1 LWTFLTVSCK
11 SASRLT
17 HYTLLLLCLARTA
30 GVYYDKVVI
39 DANGVLS
46 FTDGNALSS
55 GSVAQLTASVPLIAS
70 FWTALDPTSG
80 GTVYAGALNSGTFAV
95 AFDNVPVL
103 GVNVRSSTGSR
114 RRVLNSDVVS
124 DVASNV
130 ADVDFNSI
138 KRSRAS
144 TGVST
149 AGGDTRRALD
159 TDTCLFTTL
168 QGDGY
173 CDVSSAIVAPSCNN
187 ASSAFAYVMVHTR
200 LVH

>member
-1 LWTFLTVSCK
+1 MSIP
-11 SASRLT
+11 RLT
-17 HYTLLLLCLARTA
+17 HCTLLLLLCPARTA

-55 GSVAQLTASVPLIAS
+55 GSVAQLSASVPLIAS

-95 AFDNVPVL
+95 AFENVPVL

-114 RRVLNSDVVS
+114 RRVLNSDVGSDVVS
-124 DVASNV
+124 DVT
-130 ADVDFNSI
+130 DVDFNSV
-138 KRSRAS
+138 KRSRS
-144 TGVST
+144 TESVNT
-149 AGGDTRRALD
+149 AGGIGRALD
-159 TDTCLFTTL
+159 TGTCLFTTL

-173 CDVSSAIVAPSCNN
+173 CDVSTALITPA
-187 ASSAFAYVMVHTR
+187 
-200 LVH
+200 

>member
-1 LWTFLTVSCK
+1 MSLQRLRIVAHLQPASCHSIPQLTYC
-11 SASRLT
+11 
-17 HYTLLLLCLARTA
+17 TLLLLLRPARTA

-55 GSVAQLTASVPLIAS
+55 GSVAQLSASVPLIAS

-95 AFDNVPVL
+95 AFENVPVL
-103 GVNVRSSTGSR
+103 GVNVRSSR

-124 DVASNV
+124 DVVS
-130 ADVDFNSI
+130 DVTDVNFNSV
-138 KRSRAS
+138 KRSRSSAS
-144 TGVST
+144 VST
-149 AGGDTRRALD
+149 AGSSTGRALD
-159 TDTCLFTTL
+159 TDVCLFTTL

-173 CDVSSAIVAPSCNN
+173 CDVSTALIAP
-187 ASSAFAYVMVHTR
+187 A
-200 LVH
+200 